1 MGIPVKEIL
10 QQLPKER
17 QNKIKE
23 ESKKLIRQ
31 YQSLQ
36 DFRKAMGM
44 TQDELAA
51 ELLQTQVNIS
61 KLENKNDMLLS
72 TLRNYAKALGCRLE
86 IRLVGNDDEGVVI
99 RNLQS

>member
-1 MGIPVKEIL
+1 MGIPVKKIL
-10 QQLPKER
+10 QQLPRER

-23 ESKKLIRQ
+23 ESIKLIRQ

-36 DFRKAMGM
+36 DFRKAMGI

-72 TLRNYAKALGCRLE
+72 TLRNYAQALGCRLE
-86 IRLVGNDDEGVVI
+86 IRLVGKDDEGVVI
-99 RNLQS
+99 QNLQ

>member
-1 MGIPVKEIL
+1 MGIPVKKIL
-10 QQLPKER
+10 HQLPRER

-23 ESKKLIRQ
+23 ESNKLIRQ

-36 DFRKAMGM
+36 DFRKAMGI

-86 IRLVGNDDEGVVI
+86 IRLVGKDDESVVI
-99 RNLQS
+99 RSLQS

>member
-61 KLENKNDMLLS
+61 KLENKIQILEKENSLWGI
-72 TLRNYAKALGCRLE
+72 TLRHSEKISRVFSISLPSISSKRA
-86 IRLVGNDDEGVVI
+86 
-99 RNLQS
+99 